1 MLNGNNTATFI
12 ERTDVAKLAPLT
24 VPKFDG
30 NHKNWVPWKANFQAL
45 IHDRPGMAGS
55 VKLSQLQ
62 NAVQGLA
69 ATVIKEF
76 CLDPSD
82 VSYGLAWEALCNVYD
97 QRRVLVNEHFDALL
111 KLAPAQNQTAETTAT
126 LMYTVRQ
133 HVSMLKTMNIAICDE
148 FVLRILERCL
158 PGYLL
163 SRWMDK
169 HSNREIPKL
178 EKLYTFVQDSIFKQ
192 RAIGELPK
200 RDHQS
205 KRKGAGSKAE
215 PPAKVSKNVANTLVT
230 TSTTSNNACVQCGQS
245 HRLYK
250 CEKFNKAK
258 LNERWELVKAK
269 GLCRN
274 CLYVYSTSCSSEKRC
289 KKCHKDHHTLL
300 HADKKSKPSSSSTS
314 QPANDSNLSGTSQP

>member
-45 IHDRPGMAGS
+45 IHDRLGMAGS

-82 VSYGLAWEALCNVYD
+82 DSYGLAWEALCNAYD
-97 QRRVLVNEHFDALL
+97 QRCVLVNEHFDALL
-111 KLAPAQNQTAETTAT
+111 KLAPAQNPTVETTAT

-178 EKLYTFVQDSIFKQ
+178 EELYTFFQDSIFKQ
-192 RAIGELPK
+192 QAIGELPK

-205 KRKGAGSKAE
+205 KRKGATARQNLRRKS
-215 PPAKVSKNVANTLVT
+215 PRTLLKHSYPLRRPT
-230 TSTTSNNACVQCGQS
+230 TTRAFNAV
-245 HRLYK
+245 
-250 CEKFNKAK
+250 NPID
-258 LNERWELVKAK
+258 
-269 GLCRN
+269 
-274 CLYVYSTSCSSEKRC
+274 STSAKSSI
-289 KKCHKDHHTLL
+289 
-300 HADKKSKPSSSSTS
+300 KP
-314 QPANDSNLSGTSQP
+314 N